1 MNIYNKYEDVRS
13 LRGNVSNIKIRVQN
27 KKIIIIIMKI

>member
-13 LRGNVSNIKIRVQN
+13 LRGNVSNIKIRVQ
-27 KKIIIIIMKI
+27 IIIIIMKI